1 MKRFAIA
8 ATLLGAMI
16 LSGAQVPRPAPPLS
30 FVAWNGQK
38 VDLESYK
45 GKVVVLEILSTTCPH
60 CQNSAK
66 ILAKVKNDFAMKGVE
81 VLGYAINPDANVAD
95 FARQYAP
102 NFPVGRGDRDKA
114 YSFLQISVM
123 QQFYF
128 PQMVFIDR
136 EGNIRAQYGGTDA
149 FISTNEEANVRGM
162 VQKLIGEGSAPAK
175 KAPAASKRKAS

>member
-8 ATLLGAMI
+8 AALLGAM
-16 LSGAQVPRPAPPLS
+16 LMPGAQVPRPAPPLS
-30 FVAWNGQK
+30 FIAANGQK
-38 VDLESYK
+38 IDLESYK

-66 ILAKVKNDFAMKGVE
+66 ILAKLKNEFGPKGLE

-95 FARQYAP
+95 FSRQYAT
-102 NFPVGRGDRDKA
+102 NFPVGRGERDKA
-114 YSFLQISVM
+114 YQFLQISVM

-136 EGNIRAQYGGTDA
+136 TGNIRAQYGGTDA
-149 FISTNEEANVRGM
+149 FIATNEEANIRGM
-162 VQKLIGEGSAPAK
+162 VQKLTSEGSAPAK
-175 KAPAASKRKAS
+175 KGPASSKRKAS